1 MKNAV
6 PAPTYLPLSF
16 VIPSL
21 GPYHL
26 KVVKKKKKNQGRGEK
41 KKCVCVNTWEIEK
54 AGRQRKTGR
63 DKRALDS
70 ERDNETKTEREKKK
84 KITKHGLFQ
93 MASPE
98 YQTQSAVST
107 LMEEASFHKSRNL
120 QCFQDP
126 LWVFRQDSPEF
137 LVKSLR
143 AQFML
148 SIQGNVSSKQDIVFH
163 IKEANPISEHK
174 CYYSQLQR
182 KMAFTFSFSIGREGG
197 GSPFSGARRGLR
209 NSVSTPERNTFLSPN
224 PSRWVHRLPPQ
235 HWLLLWWV
243 SVLYAHV
250 AFQHM
255 FGGRIKANFSV
266 WKASRFH

>member
-1 MKNAV
+1 M
-6 PAPTYLPLSF
+6 
-16 VIPSL
+16 
-21 GPYHL
+21 
-26 KVVKKKKKNQGRGEK
+26 
-41 KKCVCVNTWEIEK
+41 
-54 AGRQRKTGR
+54 RQRQ
-63 DKRALDS
+63 
-70 ERDNETKTEREKKK
+70 REKK
-84 KITKHGLFQ
+84 KITKQGLFQ

-98 YQTQSAVST
+98 YQTQRAVSN

-209 NSVSTPERNTFLSPN
+209 NCFHSWKKYISLSQPQQVSPQTSSTALIVALMGQCSVCAWCFST
-224 PSRWVHRLPPQ
+224 
-235 HWLLLWWV
+235 
-243 SVLYAHV
+243 Y
-250 AFQHM
+250 
-255 FGGRIKANFSV
+255 V
-266 WKASRFH
+266 WGKNQS

>member
-1 MKNAV
+1 M
-6 PAPTYLPLSF
+6 
-16 VIPSL
+16 
-21 GPYHL
+21 
-26 KVVKKKKKNQGRGEK
+26 
-41 KKCVCVNTWEIEK
+41 
-54 AGRQRKTGR
+54 R
-63 DKRALDS
+63 DKVGR
-70 ERDNETKTEREKKK
+70 ERDRRGQESTRVSKRQWDKDREREKK
-84 KITKHGLFQ
+84 ITRQGLFQ

-98 YQTQSAVST
+98 YQTQSAVSN

-197 GSPFSGARRGLR
+197 GSPFSGARRGLKMKFPLLKEIHFSLPTPAGEST
-209 NSVSTPERNTFLSPN
+209 NFLHSTDCCFDGSVYCMRMLLFNICLGEESKLISVCEKLADSISDCDF
-224 PSRWVHRLPPQ
+224 PSKW
-235 HWLLLWWV
+235 
-243 SVLYAHV
+243 
-250 AFQHM
+250 
-255 FGGRIKANFSV
+255 
-266 WKASRFH
+266 